1 MSTCDTDAGDFF
13 LSLTGFDEIAI
24 TREFG
29 EDISR
34 LVPDKNGEG
43 GHPFGFLRALVFVHQ
58 RREGL
63 KDREAY
69 KAAQEIPIR
78 DLQSYF
84 AGETGA
90 DLDPDD
96 PDTPAGKE
104 PSPSA

>member
-1 MSTCDTDAGDFF
+1 MSSDTSAGDFF

-69 KAAQEIPIR
+69 KAAQEIPIG

-84 AGETGA
+84 SDEAAA

-96 PDTPAGKE
+96 PDTTAGKE